1 MTRRSRVPPSPSEER
16 PIRIFLAGASGVIGR
31 QLVPLLVGEGHQVAR
46 DDPDTGKGSAIERT
60 GCGAGR
66 VRCVR
71 PRRAAAGG
79 VVIRYGQFYGP
90 GTYHEQ
96 GRPAEPR
103 VNIDRAA
110 DRTVE
115 ALGEPS
121 GVVVI
126 TD

>member
-1 MTRRSRVPPSPSEER
+1 M
-16 PIRIFLAGASGVIGR
+16 RILLAGASGVIGR

-90 GTYHEQ
+90 GTYYE
-96 GRPAEPR
+96 GDPPARPR
-103 VNIDRAA
+103 VSVAEAA
-110 DRTVE
+110 RRTVPLLE
-115 ALGEPS
+115 APS
-121 GVVVI
+121 GIVEIVDE
-126 TD
+126 T